1 MDAQRPFRIT
11 AVLGPTN
18 TGKTHLAVER
28 MLGHRTGVIGLP
40 LRLLAREIYDKV
52 VIAKGAPA
60 AALITGEEKI
70 VPKDARY
77 FVCTVESM
85 PISRGF
91 EFLAVDEVQ
100 LAADPERGH
109 VFTNRLLHARGT
121 EETMFLGSDA
131 IRSILR
137 RLVPEADFTS
147 RPRLSNL
154 TFSGHKKLSR
164 LPSRSAVVSFTAQD
178 VYGIADSLR
187 RHRGGAAVVLGAL
200 SPRTRNA
207 QVAMFENGEVD
218 YMVATD
224 AVGMGLNLN
233 VDHLAFAARGK
244 FDGFVQ
250 RELLAHEVAQI
261 AGRAGRYLRDG
272 TFGATLDCAE
282 FDPQMVENVEGHRF
296 KEVRVAHWRN
306 ADLDFSSGTAL
317 IKSLQQPPPERW
329 RKFLTRPKRAVDQEA
344 FAALSTSRTVEG
356 AHAVRLLWDVCQ
368 IPDFRKTMAEAHTK
382 LLGQIFGFL
391 FGSDGEIPTDW
402 MANQITRLDRVDGD
416 IDMLAARIA
425 HVRTWTYVCH
435 RADWVPDPVHWQ
447 DRARAVEDRLSD
459 ALHDRL
465 TQRFVDRR
473 VTVLVRSLGTSD
485 GGLGTITNDGSVLVD
500 GEAIGHLEGF
510 QFVPDTDLDVA
521 HGDTKLLQTAAQRT
535 LRSEI
540 AIRAKRL
547 RSDRGSAFSLD
558 PGANILWQGYP
569 VAKLSPG
576 RSVTTPRLVL
586 SHSELLDG
594 AAKSG
599 VTEHLDSWLSAQ
611 LAKAFG
617 PLKVLQTD
625 GLAGAARGLAFQVA
639 EGLGSVARVEVADQA
654 GALSPSER
662 KALRRRGIRFGA
674 QTIFL
679 PTMIRPGRAAM
690 ACQMWALY
698 HGLDPMPSP
707 PAPGLVSVEAADSV
721 PSGFYAAAG
730 YRVLGDRAVRID
742 MIERLDLVVR
752 GLAKKTGSV
761 EATPELRAIIGCRP
775 EPFEA
780 VMRAIGYARTD
791 PTKDTVYGLL
801 PRAIRRRPPHRGQS
815 PRPQNSAFAA
825 LAAHPALSRQ
835 GR

>member
-1 MDAQRPFRIT
+1 MDTQPHFRIT

-28 MLGHRTGVIGLP
+28 MLGYRTGAIGLP

-52 VIAKGAPA
+52 VIAKGENAT
-60 AALITGEEKI
+60 ALITGEEKI
-70 VPKDARY
+70 VPKDAKY

-109 VFTNRLLHARGT
+109 VFTDRLLYARGT

-131 IRSILR
+131 IRPILR
-137 RLVPEADFTS
+137 RLVPEAEFIS

-154 TFSGHKKLSR
+154 KFSGHKKLSR
-164 LPSRSAVVSFTAQD
+164 LPSRSAVVSFTAQG
-178 VYGIADSLR
+178 VYGLADSLR

-233 VDHLAFAARGK
+233 VDHLAFAARAK

-296 KEVRVAHWRN
+296 KDISAVHWRN
-306 ADLDFSSGTAL
+306 ADLDFSSGPAL
-317 IKSLQQPPPERW
+317 VKSLQQPPPERW

-344 FAALSTSRTVEG
+344 FAALSTSRAVYG
-356 AHAVRLLWDVCQ
+356 AQSVRLLWEVCQ
-368 IPDFRKTMAEAHTK
+368 IPDFRKTMVEAHTK
-382 LLGQIFGFL
+382 ILGRIFGFL
-391 FGSDGEIPTDW
+391 SGSDGEIPTDW
-402 MANQITRLDRVDGD
+402 MASQIARLDRVDGD

-425 HVRTWTYVCH
+425 HVRTWTYICH
-435 RADWVPDPVHWQ
+435 RDEWVPDPVHWKH
-447 DRARAVEDRLSD
+447 RARAVEDRLSD

-473 VTVLVRSLGTSD
+473 VTVLLRALSTSG
-485 GGLGTITNDGSVLVD
+485 GGLETISNNGLVLID

-510 QFVPDTDLDVA
+510 KFVPDTNLDA
-521 HGDTKLLQTAAQRT
+521 THGDTKLVKTAAQRT
-535 LRSEI
+535 LRSGI
-540 AIRAKRL
+540 STRAKQL
-547 RSDRGSAFSLD
+547 RSDQESAFSLD
-558 PGANILWQGYP
+558 PAANILWQGYP
-569 VAKLSPG
+569 VAKLRPG
-576 RSVTTPRLVL
+576 RSVTTPQLAL

-594 AAKSG
+594 AAKAS
-599 VTEHLDSWLSAQ
+599 VTEHLEFWLAAQ
-611 LAKAFG
+611 LSRAFS
-617 PLKVLQTD
+617 PLKALQTE
-625 GLAGAARGLAFQVA
+625 GLTGAARGLAFQVA
-639 EGLGSVARVEVADQA
+639 EGLGSVSRVNVADQVA
-654 GALSPSER
+654 VLTPLER
-662 KALRRRGIRFGA
+662 KALRSRGISFAA

-679 PTMIRPGRAAM
+679 PRMTRPGRAAL

-698 HGLDPMPSP
+698 HRLDPLPPSP
-707 PAPGLVSVEAADSV
+707 MPGLVSVEVADGV
-721 PSGFYAAAG
+721 PAGFYAAAG
-730 YRVLGDRAVRID
+730 YRVIGDRAVRVD
-742 MIERLDLVVR
+742 MLERLDMAVR
-752 GLAKKTGSV
+752 SLSKKTRIV
-761 EATPELRAIIGCRP
+761 EATPKLRAIVGCQP

-780 VMRAIGYARTD
+780 VMKTIGYARAD
-791 PTKDTVYGLL
+791 PLKETEFLRI
-801 PRAIRRRPPHRGQS
+801 PRATLRRRPHNQS
-815 PRPQNSAFAA
+815 PRPQNSAFSA